1 MKKEN
6 KIKQY
11 KNENDLNLEKIII
24 EYSGYIYKIIEN
36 TAIKNLSKEDI
47 EEIISDTF
55 FVLWKNKEKLEGDK
69 ILSSYIAGIVRNLIR
84 EKTRVIKISA
94 DISDYENIIPD
105 CRNIDMLYQTREKV
119 SIIEKTVKQ
128 MKEKDIQIFN
138 LYYNSSMKI
147 SEIAKFLNIYSFNV
161 KTKLYRIRKKIKKE
175 LEEGGYSENE

>member
-1 MKKEN
+1 MKKRKE
-6 KIKQY
+6 IKQY
-11 KNENDLNLEKIII
+11 KNENDLNLEKIIA
-24 EYSGYIYKIIEN
+24 EYSGYIYKIIQN
-36 TAIKNLSKEDI
+36 ISIKNLSKEDI

-55 FVLWKNKEKLEGDK
+55 FILWKNQEKLDETK
-69 ILSSYIAGIVRNLIR
+69 ELSSYIAGVVRNLIR
-84 EKTRVIKISA
+84 EKTRIIKLNN
-94 DISDYENIIPD
+94 DISDYENILPD
-105 CRNIDMLYQTREKV
+105 SKNIDMLYQTREKI

-147 SEIAKFLNIYSFNV
+147 SEIAKFLNISSFNV